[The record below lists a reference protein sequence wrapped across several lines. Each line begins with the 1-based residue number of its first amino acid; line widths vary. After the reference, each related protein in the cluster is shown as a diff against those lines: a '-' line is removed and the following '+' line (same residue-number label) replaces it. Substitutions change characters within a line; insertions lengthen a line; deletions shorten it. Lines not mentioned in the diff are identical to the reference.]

1 MPLSFPPNPTLGQQ
15 YPAPNGTVYTWD
27 GFKWVAASSS
37 SSSGGGVSNIVVLDE
52 SSVITTSTTSFNFVG
67 STVSA
72 TNSGS
77 AVTVTVDAF
86 ALTTAT
92 TATLGVIQVG
102 PTLTIDNSGVLNA
115 IIGNLANWTESYQY
129 HNWTDGSSIFTPV
142 SIKDNVDAIIA
153 VKGTGAHAGMAD
165 NNLRGTYATDW
176 QKQNGSADQ
185 IASGPYSVISGG
197 SFNKASGLHSVI
209 VGGNKNLA
217 DADYSTIVGGQGG
230 SSNGIIGAVVFP
242 GFASGGTYTTP
253 GVMQSAIYNIG
264 GETTTATPQR
274 LSTNGSSSH
283 SAANQIK
290 SQDRSVMHF
299 RGTVIAKEDVPT
311 HAKIWSWTFSGLLRQ
326 DIGSTTTDFVP
337 AGIAPILT
345 AVSNTSSGASLRLDL
360 DNVTGCMII
369 EATGSASNTIRWSG
383 RIETVEI
390 TDNN

>member
-37 SSSGGGVSNIVVLDE
+37 SSSVGGVSNIVVLDE

-153 VKGTGAHAGMAD
+153 VNGT
-165 NNLRGTYATDW
+165 
-176 QKQNGSADQ
+176 
-185 IASGPYSVISGG
+185 
-197 SFNKASGLHSVI
+197 
-209 VGGNKNLA
+209 
-217 DADYSTIVGGQGG
+217 
-230 SSNGIIGAVVFP
+230 
-242 GFASGGTYTTP
+242 
-253 GVMQSAIYNIG
+253 
-264 GETTTATPQR
+264 
-274 LSTNGSSSH
+274 
-283 SAANQIK
+283 
-290 SQDRSVMHF
+290 
-299 RGTVIAKEDVPT
+299 
-311 HAKIWSWTFSGLLRQ
+311 
-326 DIGSTTTDFVP
+326 
-337 AGIAPILT
+337 
-345 AVSNTSSGASLRLDL
+345 
-360 DNVTGCMII
+360 
-369 EATGSASNTIRWSG
+369 
-383 RIETVEI
+383 
-390 TDNN
+390 